1 MIALG
6 ALWTYVRAL
15 NCIVTFEK
23 PLQKERRQENT
34 HDVTRDMARPR
45 IFRKWDVTHTIHLK
59 CILSIKKSLVLQNK
73 PSTYRHV

>member
-1 MIALG
+1 MTALG

-45 IFRKWDVTHTIHLK
+45 IFRKWM
-59 CILSIKKSLVLQNK
+59 
-73 PSTYRHV
+73 